1 MPGWGGGVV
10 MPGWVDGGCLLNS
23 DFSVPSHASINCPL
37 AQTELASRAT
47 RAVTSVLRHNEKSL
61 FASNSLV
68 APPLYSHPS
77 KFKRHVI

>member
-1 MPGWGGGVV
+1 

-68 APPLYSHPS
+68 DPPLYS
-77 KFKRHVI
+77 RHARAEKDSLSVPRRPTPV

>member
-1 MPGWGGGVV
+1 MD

-47 RAVTSVLRHNEKSL
+47 RAVTSVLTHDVSPL
-61 FASNSLV
+61 FARALRPPGLTDACISL
-68 APPLYSHPS
+68 LYALN
-77 KFKRHVI
+77 

>member
-1 MPGWGGGVV
+1 

-68 APPLYSHPS
+68 DPPLYS
-77 KFKRHVI
+77 RHQKVASLQSMLIRRPNPV